1 MRFKTIICAATL
13 LGAMN
18 SSAFENIDFT
28 RAAEAT
34 VNGVV
39 SIKSYTTPRQS
50 ANRFSNPFFEYF
62 FGSPQDYGRQQQPSQ
77 SQPIQSGLGSG
88 VIIDAEGYIVTNNH
102 VIDGAEKLEV
112 TLNDNRTFEAT
123 VIGTD
128 PATDLALIKI
138 SDADNLHVIPF
149 GDSEALKVGEW
160 VLAVGN
166 PFGFNSSVTSGI
178 VSAKARNISSTSGNR
193 VKGIESYIQT
203 DAAVNPGNSGGALV
217 TLDGRLVGINT
228 AIYSQTGNYS
238 GASFAIPVGIV
249 SKVVDDLR
257 NYGNVQRAVLGVEY
271 LELTPELAKQENIN
285 ANAGLYIGN
294 VIAGSAALE
303 AGLQK
308 GDLIRAIN
316 NHPTLNT
323 GQLQEIMARLA
334 PGDTITVSIIRDNE
348 PMDVEVTLRNA
359 KGDTGITR
367 QGDVASLGANFQP
380 LDKKEIEKLGI
391 KSGLKVAEVTDGK
404 FRSAGIKSGFII
416 IDINNSYVTS
426 AAEVESLYKAITSST
441 EYDHVMFIT
450 GVYPN
455 SPRRVYYAV
464 DLAE

>member
-1 MRFKTIICAATL
+1 MKFYHTL
-13 LGAMN
+13 LLTTALVSATGA
-18 SSAFENIDFT
+18 SAFDNLDFT

-39 SIKSYTTPRQS
+39 SIKSYATPRQT
-50 ANRFSNPFFEYF
+50 AQGFTDPFFEYF
-62 FGSPQDYGRQQQPSQ
+62 FGSPRGRGQQQQNPSK
-77 SQPIQSGLGSG
+77 PIQSGLGSG
-88 VIIDAEGYIVTNNH
+88 VIIDADGYIVTNNH

-112 TLNDNRTFEAT
+112 TLNDNRTFDAT

-128 PATDLALIKI
+128 PVTDLALVKI
-138 SDADNLHVIPF
+138 SGADNLHVIPF

-166 PFGFNSSVTSGI
+166 PFGFTSSVTSGI
-178 VSAKARNISSTSGNR
+178 VSAKARNISSISGNR
-193 VKGIESYIQT
+193 AQGIESYIQT

-217 TLDGRLVGINT
+217 TLDGRLVGINA

-238 GASFAIPVGIV
+238 GSSFAIPVSIV

-271 LELTPELAKQENIN
+271 RELTPELAREENIS
-285 ANAGLYIGN
+285 APAGLYIGR
-294 VIAGSAALE
+294 VVDGSAAMK
-303 AGLQK
+303 AGLKK
-308 GDLIRAIN
+308 GDVITAIN
-316 NHPTLNT
+316 GHATLST

-334 PGDTITVSIIRDNE
+334 PGDTATVTVIRDNQLKNF
-348 PMDVEVTLRNA
+348 DVTLRNA

-367 QGDVASLGANFQP
+367 QGDVASLGANFHP
-380 LDKKEIEKLGI
+380 LDKEETERLGI
-391 KSGLKVAEVTDGK
+391 KSGVKVSEVSDGK
-404 FRSAGIKSGFII
+404 FKSAGIRAGFVI
-416 IDINNSYVTS
+416 IDINNAYVTS
-426 AAEVESLYKAITSST
+426 AADVEKLYKAITSSD

-450 GVYPN
+450 GIYPG

-464 DLAE
+464 DLAD